1 MKTFLSL
8 YYDRLLLALAG
19 LTMLISTIAVIYL
32 CLSGAPAPDATTASN
47 GGDKLLAPPSRGATA
62 LERLG
67 KALSWNPRDDGSS
80 PLVSRPYILKEGKL
94 FDPLDGT
101 EPLHPPV
108 PNKWLVDHQLD
119 YADVDILTRDPK
131 GKGFTILEEFSA
143 GTDPNNPRQFPPLYT
158 KLTYADADL
167 NKNNYSFD
175 FLGVDDSEGLKKFQL
190 RPLTPLANPSKKESK
205 ADTTSR
211 FVAIGET
218 IPGAPSLKVVDYV
231 EKKKF
236 INDTEYDFSELIVE
250 NTLNGKRTNLTR
262 KSISKE
268 YQPTPITT
276 VEGVTLHYQ
285 LTGAP
290 DQTFTIKRGDEVPL
304 ASPDKNFSET
314 YKLKDFSEEGILLE
328 KEGHTY
334 VVKAPGQ

>member
-67 KALSWNPRDDGSS
+67 KALPWNPRNDGSS

-108 PNKWLVDHQLD
+108 PNKWLIDHQLD

-131 GKGFTILEEFSA
+131 GKGFTILEEFTA

-190 RPLTPLANPSKKESK
+190 RP
-205 ADTTSR
+205 
-211 FVAIGET
+211 
-218 IPGAPSLKVVDYV
+218 
-231 EKKKF
+231 
-236 INDTEYDFSELIVE
+236 
-250 NTLNGKRTNLTR
+250 
-262 KSISKE
+262 
-268 YQPTPITT
+268 
-276 VEGVTLHYQ
+276 
-285 LTGAP
+285 
-290 DQTFTIKRGDEVPL
+290 
-304 ASPDKNFSET
+304 
-314 YKLKDFSEEGILLE
+314 
-328 KEGHTY
+328 
-334 VVKAPGQ
+334 